1 MANEAAANQADGG
14 TTSDGSHAVVGGVR
28 IRVVEGGGEMAARV
42 AARSARDDDECDD
55 GATDDSDR
63 DEDDRDEVATIGG
76 ESMGGESMGGESISH
91 PWDDDDI
98 IGRPPGG

>member
-1 MANEAAANQADGG
+1 
-14 TTSDGSHAVVGGVR
+14 
-28 IRVVEGGGEMAARV
+28 MAARV
-42 AARSARDDDECDD
+42 AARSAGDDDECDD

-76 ESMGGESMGGESISH
+76 ESMGGESRGGESISH

-98 IGRPPGG
+98 IFDDFPEDDDGVVDVGMMIDMNFD